1 MGGALTKGGCPGAA
15 ASESKLEARIIES
28 MRRREAQGC
37 TIKSFNSII
46 LKFPKID
53 ESLRNCKAAFENFDE
68 DGNGVIDPEEL
79 KHCFQKLE
87 ISFPDE
93 EINDLFEACDI
104 NEVKGIK
111 FNEFIVLLCL
121 VYHLKEYPTAQHTKS
136 WEGMLNLEATFETL
150 VDAFVFLDKNKDG
163 YVSKNEM
170 VDAIN
175 ETTSGERSSGR
186 IAMKRFEEMDWDK
199 NGMVNFK
206 EFLFAFTRWVGIED
220 TDDNE
225 SDNGNDD

>member
-1 MGGALTKGGCPGAA
+1 MGGVVVKDDSPRHTWIPETKL
-15 ASESKLEARIIES
+15 ESKLAEAI
-28 MRRREAQGC
+28 RRREAEGC
-37 TIKSFNSII
+37 AIKSFNSII

-53 ESLRNCKAAFENFDE
+53 ESLRKCKDIFEQFDE
-68 DGNGVIDPEEL
+68 DSNNTIDQEEL
-79 KHCFQKLE
+79 RKCFQKLGV
-87 ISFPDE
+87 SFTEE

-104 NEVKGIK
+104 NGDMGMK

-121 VYHLKEYPTAQHTKS
+121 VYLLKHDPTALHAKS
-136 WEGMLNLEATFETL
+136 RMGMPNLEATFETL

-170 VDAIN
+170 VQAIN
-175 ETTSGERSSGR
+175 ESGERSSGR

-206 EFLFAFTRWVGIED
+206 EFLFAFTLWVGINDSED
-220 TDDNE
+220 EDE
-225 SDNGNDD
+225 GEEKV